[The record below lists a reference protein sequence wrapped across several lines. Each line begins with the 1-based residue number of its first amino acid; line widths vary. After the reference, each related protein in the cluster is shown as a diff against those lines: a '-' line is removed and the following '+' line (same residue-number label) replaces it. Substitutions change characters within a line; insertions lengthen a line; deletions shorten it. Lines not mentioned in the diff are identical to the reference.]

1 MITSNLLGRKIT
13 GGISLKKKCCCTKQ
27 LGREDWWKRLRQEI
41 REEAKAREGKIEER
55 RKGAAKRLDP

>member
-1 MITSNLLGRKIT
+1 MASP
-13 GGISLKKKCCCTKQ
+13 LKKKCCCTKQ